1 MCVGVRQAR
10 SKGPGTSCEQ
20 SLSQGCLEIQ
30 LPLLGLGRLQCLVSC
45 FMVLAQGKV
54 L

>member
-30 LPLLGLGRLQCLVSC
+30 LLLLGFGRLQCLVSC
-45 FMVLAQGKV
+45 SVVLAQGKV